1 MQVTKFY
8 YLLWGYICPMKARI
22 VYELEW
28 GGGIV
33 HMEFGKHLLRI
44 FHREDFVLK
53 KEKTGGFP
61 LSPVFPCVSDW
72 VSREI

>member
-22 VYELEW
+22 VYELKW
-28 GGGIV
+28 GGGVV

-44 FHREDFVLK
+44 FHRENFVLK
-53 KEKTGGFP
+53 KEKPELSTFSGFSVCFR
-61 LSPVFPCVSDW
+61 LGF
-72 VSREI
+72 